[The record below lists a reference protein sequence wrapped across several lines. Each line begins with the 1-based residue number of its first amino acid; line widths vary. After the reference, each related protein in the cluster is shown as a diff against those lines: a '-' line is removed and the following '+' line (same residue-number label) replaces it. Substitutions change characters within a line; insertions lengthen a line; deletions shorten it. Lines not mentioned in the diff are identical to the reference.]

1 MDRIKFSNG
10 HKYDLADG
18 ASLGDIVIVHA
29 DLATLHADIMDGRNF
44 KTLTFLAYDPETE
57 EEGVTAVYTD
67 LILLEPAY
75 HVNADESVTISL
87 REKTNIE
94 KRLDALE
101 ESQDI
106 QDGAIADLA
115 EVIGG

>member
-10 HKYDLADG
+10 HKYDLAEG
-18 ASLGDIVIVHA
+18 TSLSEVTIVNA
-29 DLATLHADIMDGRNF
+29 DLSALHADIMDGSNF
-44 KTLTFLAYDPETE
+44 KTVTFLVYDSETE
-57 EEGVTAVYTD
+57 EESIAGVYTD
-67 LILLEPAY
+67 MTLADPAY
-75 HVNADESVTISL
+75 HVNEDGSVTISL
-87 REKTNIE
+87 REKTDIE

-115 EVIGG
+115 DVIGG

>member
-10 HKYDLADG
+10 HKYNLADG
-18 ASLGDIVIVHA
+18 ASLSEITIVNA
-29 DLATLHADIMDGRNF
+29 DLVTLHNDLMDSGNL
-44 KTLTFLAYDPETE
+44 KTVTFLMYDPETDQE
-57 EEGVTAVYTD
+57 KVIGVYTD
-67 LILLEPAY
+67 MILADPAY
-75 HVNADESVTISL
+75 HVNEDESVTISL
-87 REKTNIE
+87 REKTDIE

-115 EVIGG
+115 DVIGG

>member
-18 ASLGDIVIVHA
+18 ASLSEIVIVNA
-29 DLATLHADIMDGRNF
+29 DLETLHADIMDAHNF
-44 KTLTFLAYDPETE
+44 DTVTFLAYDPETE
-57 EEGVTAVYTD
+57 QESATGVYTD
-67 LILLEPAY
+67 MILEEPAY
-75 HVNADESVTISL
+75 HVNADESVTISI
-87 REKTNIE
+87 REKTE
-94 KRLDALE
+94 VERRLDHLE

-115 EVIGG
+115 DVIGG

>member
-1 MDRIKFSNG
+1 MDRIQFSNG

-18 ASLGDIVIVHA
+18 ASLSEITIVDA
-29 DLATLHADIMDGRNF
+29 DLSALHADIMNGSNF
-44 KTLTFLAYDPETE
+44 KTVTFLVYDPETE
-57 EEGVTAVYTD
+57 QESVSGVYTD
-67 LILLEPAY
+67 MILADPAY
-75 HVNADESVTISL
+75 HVNEDESVTISL
-87 REKTNIE
+87 REKTDIE

-115 EVIGG
+115 DVIGG